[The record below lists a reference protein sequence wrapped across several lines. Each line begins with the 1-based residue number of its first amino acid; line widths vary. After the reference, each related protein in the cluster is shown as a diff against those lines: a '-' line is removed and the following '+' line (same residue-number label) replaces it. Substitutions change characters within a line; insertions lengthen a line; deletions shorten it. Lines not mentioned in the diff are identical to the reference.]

1 MELRDD
7 LFLFQGTAS
16 VVLAGL
22 IAAFKLVEGTLAE
35 HTFLFLGAGEVYFC
49 YLISYLNQIVNS
61 DKTQICL
68 SGAIYRPGNFASL
81 VKHRV
86 YFFSLK
92 SYAVHSLNVQGL
104 SFFERKKDEPC
115 TG

>member
-1 MELRDD
+1 MELRYD

-49 YLISYLNQIVNS
+49 YLIIYLNQIVNS

-68 SGAIYRPGNFASL
+68 RGAKCCPGNFTSL
-81 VKHRV
+81 AKHRV
-86 YFFSLK
+86 NFFL
-92 SYAVHSLNVQGL
+92 
-104 SFFERKKDEPC
+104 
-115 TG
+115 